1 MTSVLAPILDST
13 ELPTDRPAHRVA
25 GRPTQ
30 PGTRSGPPRGRGQPA
45 KIHVGPI
52 RWVGRTAEGVHH
64 GSPPESCGEGEA
76 MPLMLITLLPIEW
89 TRHDGIAEA
98 IAYSVYGLP
107 SEKRTIIAMRPG
119 GWRVVR
125 NTLLEFDHGRVYPS
139 AEEALAALK
148 AWIEGG
154 KTPPTAED

>member
-1 MTSVLAPILDST
+1 M
-13 ELPTDRPAHRVA
+13 
-25 GRPTQ
+25 
-30 PGTRSGPPRGRGQPA
+30 
-45 KIHVGPI
+45 
-52 RWVGRTAEGVHH
+52 RWEACDEG
-64 GSPPESCGEGEA
+64 GL
-76 MPLMLITLLPIEW
+76 MPLMLITLIPIEW
-89 TRHDGIAEA
+89 TRHAGIGEA

-107 SEKRTIIAMRPG
+107 SEKRTVISMCVGG

-154 KTPPTAED
+154 KKPPTAED